1 MRNLDRFGSNP
12 TVQVWPISPRARRLL
27 PLESAPPPIRR
38 RLPPPSAA
46 TFFPVPLPRGNF
58 ALFTLPQLLLPPP
71 PRPQPPNPSWP
82 APSSPPPGDRR
93 SPETR
98 KKLSAARSYSYREA
112 YISSELPMATEKKVN
127 KLSVANLTS
136 DDSFYPVIVP
146 GNSKI
151 EIQSRVRNLTVYA
164 IKIPGSVAYNAMLL
178 YSEGQQEKCLAV
190 RRRSEHA
197 HTLYE
202 ILRNCSHRNIIQP
215 MGVWEEMETNLAFIV
230 FPCSDGVVTSIPK
243 EALFDV
249 EDATNAESYTFGFS
263 DQGCRIFREICM
275 AVRYINVLY
284 DEEKIP
290 LKALDLDESKIFYQS
305 KAKGDYHVLLTDIKM
320 EISPTGN
327 VRKNRRAKGKVSS
340 TGVPTVDDVKTANW
354 NGLGQFLKKLHKD
367 LKLHIELSHLSEE
380 LGKESVKYED
390 LVWEPGLWESSTKV
404 QLVRD
409 VYWCYNKNKNRI
421 STLKNKTALGLK
433 SFIDKLEV
441 NKSRAPDKQINDD
454 NLYESLFF
462 LRVYMVAHKDDT
474 IKGYSGTM
482 EMMHDKKAIVRLLMI
497 ERPEYMVTL
506 ISAIR
511 KLGWIRQSPFCAWIT
526 ST

>member
-1 MRNLDRFGSNP
+1 
-12 TVQVWPISPRARRLL
+12 
-27 PLESAPPPIRR
+27 
-38 RLPPPSAA
+38 
-46 TFFPVPLPRGNF
+46 
-58 ALFTLPQLLLPPP
+58 
-71 PRPQPPNPSWP
+71 
-82 APSSPPPGDRR
+82 
-93 SPETR
+93 
-98 KKLSAARSYSYREA
+98 
-112 YISSELPMATEKKVN
+112 MATEKKVN

-136 DDSFYPVIVP
+136 DDSFYPVKVP

-164 IKIPGSVAYNAMLL
+164 SKIPGSVAYNAMLL

-327 VRKNRRAKGKVSS
+327 
-340 TGVPTVDDVKTANW
+340 
-354 NGLGQFLKKLHKD
+354 LHKD

-433 SFIDKLEV
+433 SCIDKLEV

-511 KLGWIRQSPFCAWIT
+511 KLGWIRQSPFLRSI
-526 ST
+526 S